1 MITTKPMVREFELPL
16 KKSDVAQILGV
27 SVMTVDREMWAG
39 RLKYA
44 KIGKG
49 SVRFYAHHIQDY
61 LLSCEISNNSS
72 ENQTTANA
80 S

>member
-1 MITTKPMVREFELPL
+1 MLNTTPMVQEFELPL
-16 KKSDVAQILGV
+16 KKNDVAKILGV

-44 KIGKG
+44 KIGKV

-61 LLSCEISNNSS
+61 LLSCEKSNVSS
-72 ENQTTANA
+72 ENQMAA
-80 S
+80 I